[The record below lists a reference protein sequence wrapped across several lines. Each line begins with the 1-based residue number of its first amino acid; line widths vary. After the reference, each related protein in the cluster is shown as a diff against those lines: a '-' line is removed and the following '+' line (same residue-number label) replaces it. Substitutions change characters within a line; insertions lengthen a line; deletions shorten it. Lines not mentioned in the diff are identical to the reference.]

1 MTARPDDTDP
11 LAPPALPLA
20 GIRVAEWSRSLA
32 GGYAGRMLCDAG
44 ARVVRVGDREASPAL
59 GSALGAYLHGG
70 KVAEPGGLADVVALG
85 ADIVLLELPDAPD
98 AAFLAG
104 FGAAAVVVITPWG
117 LSGPWAGAGRPS
129 SELTIQ
135 AESGSLS
142 LRGLPNRPPLMTGS
156 SEGLWVTGA
165 MAAAGAVA
173 ALQGGRAHRLV
184 DAPLLDVTAYATNL
198 FLDVGASVTGEAPE
212 PPRARNRLNPS
223 VEPAADGYV
232 GFNLASAQNHE
243 DFLVL
248 VERPDWLA
256 DPQMTS
262 HQGRYERYDEFTAAV
277 RAWTRRH
284 TVAEIVERASA
295 FRIPCAPVHDG
306 RTILD
311 DPHTVARGFYQP
323 NPSRPGF
330 LEPAPPFLFD
340 GARPRR
346 GVESPPAVAPPP
358 DAGQSRPREP
368 EPSDDTL
375 PFAGLRV
382 LDLGTWWVGGYVGT
396 ALGALGADVV
406 KVESTRRVDGS
417 RFLGGLPATHDHW
430 WECGAFYLG
439 ANSDKR
445 SVTLDFSTPDGR
457 ALLERLIAG
466 ADALIENYA
475 PRVLESAG
483 LDWDAVHRI
492 NPRLVLHRMPA
503 FGLSGPRRDMVGY
516 AQTVEQ
522 FSGLC
527 WRTGYPDA
535 DPHNPSGPADPMA
548 AANSLFALSSALLTA
563 RRTGRGTLVESPL
576 AEAALVMAGEQVITW
591 TATGVLLDR
600 RGNRDTVAAPQG
612 VFPTAEPERW
622 VALTVADD
630 AQWRALA
637 DLAGR
642 ADWAADAR
650 LATADGRRDRA
661 DELEAGLAGWT
672 AGQDR
677 AELVD
682 RLLAAGIP
690 AGEVRDGRFVHDHPH
705 LAARG
710 LYRPVELPWAGTV
723 PLPNLPVRAVSGGWD
738 HRRRPPPLGEHN
750 TEILGEELGLDE
762 DRLAELTRATVIG
775 TVPVGVA

>member
-11 LAPPALPLA
+11 LATPPLPLA
-20 GIRVAEWSRSLA
+20 GLRVAEWSRSLA
-32 GGYAGRMLCDAG
+32 GGYAGRMLRDAG
-44 ARVVRVGDREASPAL
+44 ASVVRVGDHAATPAP
-59 GSALGAYLHGG
+59 GSVLATYLHSG
-70 KVAEPGGLADVVALG
+70 KADQPGSLADVAGLG

-98 AAFLAG
+98 EAFLAG
-104 FGAAAVVVITPWG
+104 FGAAAVVVLTPWG
-117 LSGPWAGAGRPS
+117 LRGPWAGTGRPS

-142 LRGLPNRPPLMTGS
+142 LRGLPKRPPLMTGS
-156 SEGLWVTGA
+156 SEGLWVAGA
-165 MAAAGAVA
+165 MAAAAAVA
-173 ALQGGRAHRLV
+173 AVQGGRAHRIV

-198 FLDVGASVTGEAPE
+198 FHAVGSSVMGIAPG
-212 PPRARNRLNPS
+212 PPSGRNRLIPS
-223 VEPAADGYV
+223 VEPASDGYV

-248 VERPDWLA
+248 IERPDWLGDEQLA
-256 DPQMTS
+256 S
-262 HQGRYERYDEFTAAV
+262 HQGRYQRYEEFTAAV

-295 FRIPCAPVHDG
+295 FRIPCAPVHNG
-306 RTILD
+306 RTILE

-323 NPSRPGF
+323 NPTDPSF

-346 GVESPPAVAPPP
+346 TSGPAPEATSPVRPGVAD
-358 DAGQSRPREP
+358 DA
-368 EPSDDTL
+368 L

-396 ALGALGADVV
+396 ALGALGADVI
-406 KVESTRRVDGS
+406 KVESARRVDGS
-417 RFLGGLPATHDHW
+417 RFLGGLPVTHDHW
-430 WECGAFYLG
+430 WECGSFYLG

-445 SVTLDFSTPDGR
+445 AVTLDLATAEGR
-457 ALLERLIAG
+457 ALLARLIAG

-483 LDWDAVHRI
+483 LDWAAVHRI

-527 WRTGYPDA
+527 WRTGFPDA

-548 AANSLFALSSALLTA
+548 AANSLFALGAALLTA
-563 RRTGRGTLVESPL
+563 RRTGRGTLVETPL
-576 AEAALVMAGEQVITW
+576 VEAAQVMAGEQVIAW
-591 TATGVLLDR
+591 TRDGVLLER
-600 RGNRDTVAAPQG
+600 RGNRDADAAPQG
-612 VFPTAEPERW
+612 VFPTAESERW

-630 AQWRALA
+630 AQWRALTEV
-637 DLAGR
+637 AGR
-642 ADWAADAR
+642 PDWAADAR
-650 LATADGRRDRA
+650 LATAAGRRARS
-661 DELEAGLAGWT
+661 DELEAELAAWAAQQERT
-672 AGQDR
+672 V
-677 AELVD
+677 LVE

-690 AGEVRDGRFVHDHPH
+690 AAEVRDGRFIFDHPN

-710 LYRPVELPWAGTV
+710 FSRPVDLPWAGTV
-723 PLPNLPVRAVSGGWD
+723 PLPNLPVRAVSRGWD
-738 HRRRPPPLGEHN
+738 HRRRPPTLGEHN
-750 TEILGEELGLDE
+750 AQILGEELGLDE
-762 DRLAELTRATVIG
+762 GRLTELTKDGVIG
-775 TVPVGVA
+775 TVPAGVG